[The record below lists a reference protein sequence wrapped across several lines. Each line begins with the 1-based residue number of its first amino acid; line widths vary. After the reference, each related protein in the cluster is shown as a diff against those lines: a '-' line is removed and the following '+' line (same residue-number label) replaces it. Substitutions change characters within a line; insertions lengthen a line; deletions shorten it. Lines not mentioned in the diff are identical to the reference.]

1 MTYTK
6 RPKNPVPESL
16 RAIDEQIQALLAA
29 VREGKRVYIS
39 GRQVSAI
46 EIVPTRRRYKVAV
59 VFEDGSTL
67 VEYPSL
73 LVKRHIV
80 VEP

>member
-1 MTYTK
+1 MTYTTK
-6 RPKNPVPESL
+6 TVPESL
-16 RAIDEQIQALLAA
+16 KIIDEQIQILLAA
-29 VREGKRVYIS
+29 VREGRRVYVS
-39 GRQVSAI
+39 GRRAAAI
-46 EIVPTRRRYKVAV
+46 EIVPARRRYKVAV